1 MVTLVLVILAIVS
14 VVTITLPGVC
24 VMLDTRHD
32 DIPVIL
38 MSLRLLVTPVT

>member
-14 VVTITLPGVC
+14 VVTITLSGVC

-32 DIPVIL
+32 DMPLIL
-38 MSLRLLVTPVT
+38 MSLRVLMTPVT

>member
-32 DIPVIL
+32 DMPLIL
-38 MSLRLLVTPVT
+38 MSLRVLMTPVT